1 MMVVTARRSRW
12 GFFLYDFANSGYV
25 LVFGTFLF
33 PLYVRER
40 LFADHPRADLIWGVS
55 LSSAVLLAA
64 LLAPLIGYLADRV
77 VRRTVL
83 GIAVS
88 GVACGLVGIVALS
101 RSAAPAPW
109 LVVGMFVA
117 THALYVL
124 SVALCDS
131 FLSQLASASE
141 RAAVSSF
148 GWGFGYLGGVVCL
161 LLVLGVGGAELD
173 RAWIGFAVT
182 AAFFVPLAALAL
194 RLLPRQRGRVGLGLG
209 QLARA
214 VLDRRL
220 GLTLVAFW
228 LINEG
233 IVTVLFF
240 SALFARETLELGIGT
255 IGVVFVAVQLLA
267 FPATW
272 SIGRAAPRL
281 GLPTTILTTIGL
293 WCVLLVGLSRA
304 TTLGHFAV
312 LSLTSSLV
320 IGSTQALMR
329 AHYSALYPE
338 EAAGFSFGLYT
349 LVTKSS
355 TLVGPASFGIVASLA
370 GSQRVAVLTALLPLL
385 AGGWLFARV
394 SRQRSGSDPGGSNSA
409 SA

>member
-1 MMVVTARRSRW
+1 MAGNTRSSRW

-40 LFADHPRADLIWGVS
+40 LFAAHPRADLIWGVS

-64 LLAPLIGYLADRV
+64 LLAPLIGYVADRV

-83 GIAVS
+83 GLAVS

-101 RSAAPAPW
+101 RSAGPSPW
-109 LVVGMFVA
+109 LVIGVFVA

-131 FLSQLASASE
+131 FLSHLAAATE

-148 GWGFGYLGGVVCL
+148 GWGFGYLGGMVCL
-161 LLVLGVGGAELD
+161 LLVLGTGGADLD
-173 RAWIGFAVT
+173 RAWLGFAVT
-182 AAFFVPLAALAL
+182 ALFFVPLAVLAL
-194 RLLPRQRGRVGLGLG
+194 RLLPPQRGRAGLGLG

-214 VLDRRL
+214 VFDRRL
-220 GLTLVAFW
+220 GLTLGAFW

-240 SALFARETLELGIGT
+240 SALFARETLDLSIGA
-255 IGVVFVAVQLLA
+255 IGGVFVAVQLLA

-272 SIGRAAPRL
+272 AIGRVAPRF
-281 GLPTTILTTIGL
+281 GLPRTILVTIGL
-293 WCVLLVGLSRA
+293 WCVLLIGLSQA
-304 TTLGHFAV
+304 AAPGHFVV

-329 AHYSALYPE
+329 AHYSSLYPE
-338 EAAGFSFGLYT
+338 DASGFSFGLYT

-355 TLVGPASFGIVASLA
+355 TLVGPASFGLVASLA

-394 SRQRSGSDPGGSNSA
+394 SRRPAGGDPGPSGSA
-409 SA
+409 SC